1 LKFRQPNGLHAHR
14 HLHKIQYEAN
24 AEVFQTF
31 SDVFQTLYDQ
41 DDMQPGLSHFE
52 QPDVVFVGGFG
63 RLPTKQT
70 LEPLTELFD
79 VLLNVIE
86 LIAVGKCVAVDK
98 FVAGTFKLMV
108 AGKWNHGVKIPDN
121 FITVSP

>member
-41 DDMQPGLSHFE
+41 GDNLSKSITFFTIQE
-52 QPDVVFVGGFG
+52 K
-63 RLPTKQT
+63 TS
-70 LEPLTELFD
+70 
-79 VLLNVIE
+79 LLNAWFLCDTMI
-86 LIAVGKCVAVDK
+86 
-98 FVAGTFKLMV
+98 
-108 AGKWNHGVKIPDN
+108 
-121 FITVSP
+121 